1 MISRIGYLGFRHESE
16 EIVMAIKFEKVAE
29 GQYQL
34 DVKGYVC
41 PHPQIY
47 TKKALEKMQPGE
59 VLELLF
65 DNPSS
70 GESISAM
77 VEKDG
82 NKLIEQKQEG
92 GQYQWRI
99 EKA

>member
-1 MISRIGYLGFRHESE
+1 M
-16 EIVMAIKFEKVAE
+16 KFEKLSDDRFM
-29 GQYQL
+29 L

-47 TKKALEKMQPGE
+47 TKKALAKIESGDHLE
-59 VLELLF
+59 VVF

-70 GESISAM
+70 GESIAAM
-77 VEKDG
+77 CDITGDEIVDR
-82 NKLIEQKQEG
+82 KQEG
-92 GQYQWRI
+92 GEYIWDI